1 MKIIEPSHIE
11 IMRNLNCCWFG
22 SYNYKKCMCH
32 NRGQFKDCYQKEK
45 QRLTKTE
52 YTEVEIM
59 EMKRQN
65 DIAMKELKEAIYNA
79 FNGAE

>member
-1 MKIIEPSHIE
+1 MKIIEPTHKE
-11 IMRNLNCCWFG
+11 VMQNLRCCHY
-22 SYNYKKCMCH
+22 SYLNKKSCIC
-32 NRGQFKDCYQKEK
+32 NNPEQFKSCYEKEK

-65 DIAMKELKEAIYNA
+65 EIAMKELEEAIYNA
-79 FNGAE
+79 FN